1 MKKLVFGALS
11 LVAAASLNAAV
22 FATVDGMEVTDN
34 DLAPLVGNLQG
45 VDLSALPAEVK
56 KQIVDRAID
65 IKLLTKKAYESGIE
79 NDEIFKNQMK
89 IVKDAIAVR
98 SYQLKQTKEIKIDD
112 EEIKKF
118 YDTNKEKFV
127 EPAAVSASHILV
139 ANVEAA
145 QGIINDLKKVKKED
159 LNAEFAK
166 KATELSIDPT
176 AKATGGDL
184 GWFAPEQMVKEFS
197 EALSKMKTGE
207 MSQKPVKS
215 QFGYHIILKTGDRA
229 KKQLTLDETKPYI
242 ENVLRQEKAV
252 KLTQETTEELRKNAK
267 IEYK

>member
-1 MKKLVFGALS
+1 MKKLLFGALS
-11 LVAAASLNAAV
+11 LAAAATLNAAV
-22 FATVDGMEVTDN
+22 FATVDGMEITDK
-34 DLAPLVGNLQG
+34 DIAPLVGNLQG
-45 VDLSALPAEVK
+45 VDLSALPAETK

-79 NDEIFKNQMK
+79 NDEIFKSQME
-89 IVKDAIAVR
+89 IAKDAIALR
-98 SYQLKQTKEIKIDD
+98 SYQLKMTKEIKIDSA
-112 EEIKKF
+112 EVKKF
-118 YDTNKEKFV
+118 YDENKDKFV
-127 EPAAVSASHILV
+127 EPAAISASHILV

-145 QGIINDLKKVKKED
+145 QSIINDLKKVKKED
-159 LNAEFAK
+159 LDAEFAK

-229 KKQLTLDETKPYI
+229 KKQLSVDEAKPYI

-252 KLTQETTEELRKNAK
+252 ELTQKSTQDLRKKAK